1 LINKNAKDFVSIQS
15 TFSPSTNEFCKSRAK
30 PAGLP
35 RAGFPNFC
43 YSFRIMKNILFAML
57 LILGAVGFTFA
68 QSRDEKIKA
77 DIRKVMD
84 EQVAAWNRGDIDG
97 FMKGYWNSP
106 QMTFVSGSSVTR
118 GWQPT
123 LERYKKSYDSRAKM
137 GVLSFTELEITVTGK
152 DSAVVLGRFKLVR
165 ENDKPTGM
173 FTLNFRKF
181 KDGWKIILDHTS

>member
-1 LINKNAKDFVSIQS
+1 MHAQRCDAV
-15 TFSPSTNEFCKSRAK
+15 
-30 PAGLP
+30 
-35 RAGFPNFC
+35 
-43 YSFRIMKNILFAML
+43 RIMRNIFLAVL
-57 LILGAVGFTFA
+57 LVLVFGGAALA
-68 QSRDEKIKA
+68 QSRDEKIKT

-84 EQVAAWNRGDIDG
+84 EQVAAWNNGDIDG

-106 QMTFVSGSSVTR
+106 QMTFVSGSNVTK

-152 DSAVVLGRFKLVR
+152 DSAVVLGRFTLVR

>member
-1 LINKNAKDFVSIQS
+1 
-15 TFSPSTNEFCKSRAK
+15 
-30 PAGLP
+30 
-35 RAGFPNFC
+35 
-43 YSFRIMKNILFAML
+43 MKNILAVML
-57 LILGAVGFTFA
+57 LILSAATVSLA

-84 EQVAAWNRGDIDG
+84 EQVAAWNRGDIEG

-106 QMTFVSGSSVTR
+106 QMTFVSGNNVTR

-137 GVLSFTELEITVTGK
+137 GVLSFTDLEITVTSK
-152 DSAVVLGRFKLVR
+152 ESAVVLGRFTLVR
-165 ENDKPTGM
+165 ESDKPTGM